1 MTGVQTCALPILTT
15 GFFVISFLAI
25 LLLPISAV
33 LRMILSA
40 SKKILWLKRTDT
52 GELLTAQI
60 SGLKNFLHD
69 FSNLAE
75 AEK

>member
-1 MTGVQTCALPILTT
+1 M
-15 GFFVISFLAI
+15 ISFLAI